1 MNVQPSKHLV
11 LINGY
16 THQGQWYEG
25 DSPLSFRDPY
35 ALAECWRSYFNNQ
48 ILEVIQDLWKDNHFI
63 GSTDRI
69 SIFGLRPYDNAIRN
83 LRRIGHTDPRK
94 YLTGENPKYEPL
106 LYYGFCN
113 QYAIYHEH
121 ECNDDP
127 PWDSYDNYPS
137 DAPDTD

>member
-1 MNVQPSKHLV
+1 MFNLPNILFLLMGTPIKDNGMKEIPAYPSGTLMLLLNV
-11 LINGY
+11 G
-16 THQGQWYEG
+16 
-25 DSPLSFRDPY
+25 
-35 ALAECWRSYFNNQ
+35 
-48 ILEVIQDLWKDNHFI
+48 EVISIIKSLKSSKTYGKDNHFI

-94 YLTGENPKYEPL
+94 YLTGANPKYEPL

-121 ECNDDP
+121 ECNNDP
-127 PWDSYDNYPS
+127 PWDPYDNYPS
-137 DAPDTD
+137 NAPNTD

>member
-25 DSPLSFRDPY
+25 DSRLSFRDPY

-94 YLTGENPKYEPL
+94 YLTGANPKYEPL

-113 QYAIYHEH
+113 
-121 ECNDDP
+121 
-127 PWDSYDNYPS
+127 
-137 DAPDTD
+137 

>member
-25 DSPLSFRDPY
+25 DSCLSFRDLY

-48 ILEVIQDLWKDNHFI
+48 ILEVIQNLWKDYHFI

-69 SIFGLRPYDNAIRN
+69 SVFGLRPYDTAIHN
-83 LRRIGHTDPRK
+83 LRRLKHTDPRK
-94 YLTGENPKYEPL
+94 YLIGENPKYEPL
-106 LYYGFCN
+106 LYCGFCN

-127 PWDSYDNYPS
+127 PWDSYDGYPF